1 MSTNVDKVRGQLDV
15 VHKVKHKIYMLE
27 RELKKEQAE
36 LKIAI
41 MNAMSNPEDGW
52 LDALK
57 IDHARLTAQLD
68 KHII

>member
-1 MSTNVDKVRGQLDV
+1 MSTDVDKVRRQSDV
-15 VHKVKHKIYMLE
+15 VHRVKHKIYMLE

-41 MNAMSNPEDGW
+41 MQAMSNPDDGW

-57 IDHARLTAQLD
+57 IDHTKLTAQLD